1 MKERLRR
8 HELPSRKSGRL
19 HAPSPSESSEPSA
32 TAFSS
37 PFAAR
42 IHGLAEEA
50 ETGSVAFQSV
60 AVAALRRLY
69 RVRYHEQ
76 QVAEAA
82 LSLAQQEKLH
92 EMLASLAEVTRA
104 LQGTLNAQ
112 GTQMLSFCPDDLAD
126 EPIEHFWWFALTE
139 TIQVLEEST
148 AWIASMVQG
157 QPKGGA
163 TRTLSSVIARVL
175 RNHHN
180 TLLAEAEEWMS

>member
-8 HELPSRKSGRL
+8 HELPSRRTGRL
-19 HAPSPSESSEPSA
+19 HPLSPAESSEPSA
-32 TAFSS
+32 TAFS

-42 IHGLAEEA
+42 IHGLVQEA

-69 RVRYHEQ
+69 RVRYHEE

-92 EMLASLAEVTRA
+92 EMLASLTEVTRA
-104 LQGTLNAQ
+104 LQGTLSAQ

-126 EPIEHFWWFALTE
+126 EPVEHFWWFALTE
-139 TIQVLEEST
+139 TIQVLEESI

>member
-8 HELPSRKSGRL
+8 QELPSRKTGRL
-19 HAPSPSESSEPSA
+19 HPTPPSEPNV
-32 TAFSS
+32 TDLSS

-42 IHGLAEEA
+42 IRDLAQEA

-60 AVAALRRLY
+60 AVAALRRLH
-69 RVRYHEQ
+69 RVLYHEQ

-92 EMLASLAEVTRA
+92 SMIASLEEVTQA
-104 LQGTLNAQ
+104 LEATLNTQ
-112 GTQMLSFCPDDLAD
+112 GTQMLNLSSDTLAD
-126 EPIEHFWWFALTE
+126 EPVEHFWWFALTG
-139 TIQVLEEST
+139 TIQVLEESI

-157 QPKGGA
+157 QPKGGT

>member
-8 HELPSRKSGRL
+8 HELPNRKTGRL
-19 HAPSPSESSEPSA
+19 HPTPSSEPNA
-32 TAFSS
+32 TVSSS

-42 IHGLAEEA
+42 IRGLAHEA
-50 ETGSVAFQSV
+50 EIGSVAFQSV

-69 RVRYHEQ
+69 RVLYHEQ

-92 EMLASLAEVTRA
+92 AMLASLEEVTEA
-104 LQGTLNAQ
+104 LEGTLNTQ
-112 GTQMLSFCPDDLAD
+112 GMQMLKFSSDDVAD
-126 EPIEHFWWFALTE
+126 EPVEHFWWFALTE
-139 TIQVLEEST
+139 TIQVLEESI
-148 AWIASMVQG
+148 AWIASMVKG
-157 QPKGGA
+157 QPKGGP